1 MFEHTLHTFTCVC
14 YSQMVQA
21 YEDGTTPNPDV
32 LCNKHVKFGAF
43 FKHATQVMGAD
54 AVATGHY
61 ARHSAGQFL
70 ENMDPRKGNIP
81 YLLLEQFIRGCSE
94 IILG

>member
-1 MFEHTLHTFTCVC
+1 
-14 YSQMVQA
+14 MVEA

-32 LCNKHVKFGAF
+32 LCNRHVKFGAF
-43 FKHATQVMGAD
+43 FKHATTILGGD

-70 ENMDPRKGNIP
+70 ENFDPQKGKKKKKETKYTSTNKRECRSTSRQMVIS
-81 YLLLEQFIRGCSE
+81 IA
-94 IILG
+94 